1 MIVPAAHRSR
11 LFITYVAIATV
22 LAALVSGPLLISA
35 DRYFALAA
43 VVQAAAVMPSITIA
57 ALALT
62 RDERVDRVL
71 DLHRELHAADLESA
85 KARLTVH
92 LKKHGVDGKMRP
104 TSREELATDPLLSR
118 YEPDN
123 GYSPRPDADLL
134 LRFFERADLARI
146 ADSVEVPLM
155 VELVG
160 RNATWWN
167 LAFTGRMNEVP
178 RSHLKDLAAW
188 ADTFVDDH
196 GSRYP
201 LFENW
206 GCNRLREFGRLSPE
220 WVMTARG
227 RDDLSARQ

>member
-1 MIVPAAHRSR
+1 MIVPAARRSR
-11 LFITYVAIATV
+11 RFITYVAIATV
-22 LAALVSGPLLISA
+22 LGSLISGALLISA
-35 DRYFALAA
+35 DRYVALAA
-43 VVQAAAVMPSITIA
+43 VVQAAAVIPSITIA

-62 RDERVDRVL
+62 RDSRDKRVDRVL

-92 LKKHGVDGKMRP
+92 LKKHGVDGKTRP

-123 GYSPRPDADLL
+123 GYSPRPDVDMI
-134 LRFFERADLARI
+134 LRFFERADLARV

-167 LAFTGRMNEVP
+167 LAITGRTNEVP

-188 ADTFVDDH
+188 ADKFVDDH
-196 GSRYP
+196 GHQYP
-201 LFENW
+201 FFENW
-206 GCNRLREFGRLSPE
+206 GRNRMREFGRLSPE
-220 WVMTARG
+220 PR
-227 RDDLSARQ
+227 